1 MKDKFIGIILGLLLT
16 LIASA
21 LCWYVYNATLL
32 DLVKIQV
39 KYHNWLGLI
48 IILNILSDLVFKFKN
63 KDESKRS

>member
-21 LCWYVYNATLL
+21 LCWYVYNTTLL